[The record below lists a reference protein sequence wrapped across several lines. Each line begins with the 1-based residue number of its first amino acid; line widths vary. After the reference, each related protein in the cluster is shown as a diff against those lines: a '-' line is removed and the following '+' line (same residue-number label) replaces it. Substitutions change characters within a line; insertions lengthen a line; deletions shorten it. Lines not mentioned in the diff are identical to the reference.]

1 MVFTV
6 LPSPPTIP
14 PRPSTRNPTLSSLY
28 IHSGFFR
35 FNLQVRVAKNLNVIL
50 AERFGNELSDAYIVK
65 IGHDL
70 NSKSY
75 IKLDIADDA
84 TAGVSFETPE
94 ILSASEYRTFWISW
108 SDGLVAFGTGKRA
121 RKLKYI
127 YSTCVLRLVR
137 LINDLIGLQVRTL
150 DET

>member
-1 MVFTV
+1 M
-6 LPSPPTIP
+6 
-14 PRPSTRNPTLSSLY
+14 
-28 IHSGFFR
+28 
-35 FNLQVRVAKNLNVIL
+35 RVAKNLNVIL
-50 AERFGNELSDAYIVK
+50 AERFGNEMSDAYSVK

-75 IKLDIADDA
+75 IKLDIADET

-94 ILSASEYRTFWISW
+94 ILSSSEYRTFWISW
-108 SDGLVAFGTGKRA
+108 SDGRVAFGTGTRA

-137 LINDLIGLQVRTL
+137 LINDLI
-150 DET
+150 